1 MSNGRSS
8 EDPFTVSG
16 ASDTATLG
24 AISRSRQVNI
34 VVAMYVGYAMFMVLR
49 MAPTVASSAII
60 ANPNLGIDLE
70 AWGKIISAGTVGAV
84 IGKFIG
90 GFAADN
96 LGGRL
101 TFTVGLI
108 VSALGVAAF
117 AAASSFGMFAA
128 AFFVAL
134 LAKSA
139 GWPSM
144 AKIIVETFRPAE
156 YGRVWG
162 ILATSSRVGT
172 LIATLCLGA
181 LLSWFS
187 WQAMLFAAVGLSLVV
202 AVYFFFAIGN
212 TSGPAVTALSSSD
225 SPKTDSSPVLAAPHP
240 LDGKSLSHA
249 IGVFVS
255 SLQFWLIVGSLM
267 GLSIMWDF
275 LLMVPPYLTDTMG
288 LEADKSAMASS
299 AFPFGSLIS
308 VLVGGFV
315 FDKLSRKAT
324 AWLMGFLLLVAA
336 SCILVFYLMPGLG
349 LSAGATLTTS
359 LGLLFVFG
367 LCVAPCYYIPMS
379 VFSIEFGGPHSG
391 FLIALLDALAF
402 GATAAYYYF
411 AGGWAARSWSL
422 FLLILLGVAVW
433 AMLTTF
439 AFMLGEARKS
449 EQTVG

>member
-1 MSNGRSS
+1 MSHATGP
-8 EDPFTVSG
+8 DPFIPPASENEQLSG
-16 ASDTATLG
+16 G
-24 AISRSRQVNI
+24 ISRTRQVNT
-34 VVAMYVGYAMFMVLR
+34 VVAMYTGYAMFMVLR
-49 MAPTVASSAII
+49 MAPTVASSSII
-60 ANPNLGIDLE
+60 SNPDLGIDLE

-117 AAASSFGMFAA
+117 AGASSFGMFAV

-144 AKIIVETFRPAE
+144 AKIIVGSFRPAE

-162 ILATSSRVGT
+162 VLATSSRVGT
-172 LIATLCLGA
+172 LVATFCLGA

-187 WQAMLFAAVGLSLVV
+187 WQAMLFAAASISLLV
-202 AVYFFFAIGN
+202 AVYFYFAIGN
-212 TSGPAVTALSSSD
+212 TSQVFTESLTS
-225 SPKTDSSPVLAAPHP
+225 TDENFLDHPTPTPHP
-240 LDGKSLSHA
+240 LDGKSLGQA
-249 IGVFVS
+249 IVVFIS
-255 SLQFWLIVGSLM
+255 SLQFWLITGSLM
-267 GLSIMWDF
+267 GLSVMWDF

-288 LEADKSAMASS
+288 LEADKAAMASS

-308 VLVGGFV
+308 VLAGGLV
-315 FDKLSRKAT
+315 FDKLSRRAT
-324 AWLMGFLLLVAA
+324 ALLMGCLLLVAA
-336 SCILVFYLMPGLG
+336 VCILMFYVMPDLD
-349 LSAGATLTTS
+349 LSHSTTLTTS
-359 LGLLFVFG
+359 LALLFAFG

-402 GATAAYYYF
+402 GATAVYYYF

-449 EQTVG
+449 EQTAG